1 MKTNN
6 DIKMLMQI
14 ISPHNFHNT
23 DSTDMQTA
31 LEQFGDTAML
41 ETYKQIQSKTKRLNY
56 LMTIY
61 LTNRPENGK
70 VPRNHPL
77 YKLYCRLLSTNLLLA
92 DLLFQYVKQY
102 NFYADQYKLPKY

>member
-6 DIKMLMQI
+6 DIRMLMQI

-41 ETYKQIQSKTKRLNY
+41 ETYKQI
-56 LMTIY
+56 
-61 LTNRPENGK
+61 
-70 VPRNHPL
+70 
-77 YKLYCRLLSTNLLLA
+77 
-92 DLLFQYVKQY
+92 
-102 NFYADQYKLPKY
+102 